1 MAEASFLDTGVVLGF
16 CFRDD
21 DHHYRCKQYLE
32 DHEFS
37 IFISD
42 HVEAEYL
49 NRKPSLA
56 EEVADGVF
64 GHISDLKRSD
74 YEGQLDSMDLA
85 QIRQSMISSRNE
97 AATTLRDFYQNEL
110 PNFVQVAEVTSRLRN
125 LARDIEQLAEE
136 NQTWLLQRAEVWER
150 EEEYEEIDDALAAIP
165 WDDRRICL
173 DAHDVVEQTDLETEL
188 ATTNPQDLTEEGTR
202 ALVLAETS
210 IDDIIDLA
218 VRS

>member
-21 DHHYRCKQYLE
+21 NHHYRCKQYLE

-37 IFISD
+37 IYMSD
-42 HVEAEYL
+42 HVESEYL

-56 EEVADGVF
+56 EE
-64 GHISDLKRSD
+64 ISDGIFTHVSELKRSD

-85 QIRQSMISSRNE
+85 QIRQSMISNRND
-97 AATTLRDFYQNEL
+97 AAASLRDFYQNEL
-110 PNFVQVAEVTSRLRN
+110 PNFVQVEEVTSRLRD

-150 EEEYEEIDDALAAIP
+150 EEEYEEIDEALAEIP

-202 ALVLAETS
+202 ALILAETS
-210 IDDIIDLA
+210 IEDIIDLA

>member
-1 MAEASFLDTGVVLGF
+1 MAEASLLDTGVVLGF

-21 DHHYRCKQYLE
+21 GHHYRCKQYLE

-37 IFISD
+37 IYISD
-42 HVEAEYL
+42 HVESEYL

-56 EEVADGVF
+56 EEISDGIF
-64 GHISDLKRSD
+64 SHISDLKRSE
-74 YEGQLDSMDLA
+74 YEGQLDSMDFA
-85 QIRQSMISSRNE
+85 QIRQSMISDRNE
-97 AATTLRDFYQNEL
+97 AAASLREFYQNEL
-110 PNFVQVAEVTSRLRN
+110 QNFAQVEQVTSRLRD

-150 EEEYEEIDDALAAIP
+150 ENDYSEIDNALGTIP

-173 DAHDVVEQTDLETEL
+173 DAHDVVEQTGLETEL
-188 ATTNPQDLTEEGTR
+188 ATTNPRDLTEDG
-202 ALVLAETS
+202 AKDLILAESS
-210 IDDIIDLA
+210 IEDIIDLA